1 MIECIICMFFTALLM
16 LILII
21 VQRKENKVQYL
32 THLR

>member
-1 MIECIICMFFTALLM
+1 MFFTALLM